1 MNPILSKTQSENDA
15 IPKVFKNTPHSGVKL
30 LDINQAVV
38 TNGNMLLGDMKGQ
51 YVPSSQTS
59 FESDFEP
66 LPRIMN
72 SFDGIIDLEREKKVL
87 KPESNILEDFGVP
100 SESVVRAVQTT
111 PFSQKVR
118 ECGEV
123 TKKSPKKESKEVRCK
138 IPSTIRSEPPYRP
151 HDKLTPRTCNDKV
164 YKIRAK
170 CLQFWR
176 LVAETHLEKTEQVIF
191 WESEQSKVIK
201 EWNEIF
207 KGINIPQDWNY
218 LPTWKLFFEIVG
230 NEIPRDLNVT
240 AFYHC
245 PNTNIKDA
253 IMARLLEL
261 VYHHLQSKHTDKF
274 SSHLKTAIGLITGY
288 YKKDSR
294 NHRHTNFACPFMQK

>member
-1 MNPILSKTQSENDA
+1 MNPTLHKIQSENDTN
-15 IPKVFKNTPHSGVKL
+15 PKVLKNTPHSGVKD

-38 TNGNMLLGDMKGQ
+38 TNDNILLGEMKGQ
-51 YVPSSQTS
+51 YLPSSQTS
-59 FESDFEP
+59 LEPDFEP
-66 LPRIMN
+66 RHQIMN
-72 SFDGIIDLEREKKVL
+72 SVDEIIDLEREKKVL
-87 KPESNILEDFGVP
+87 KPETIILENCGVP
-100 SESVVRAVQTT
+100 SQSIIDTVHTT
-111 PFSQKVR
+111 PFSQKVGD
-118 ECGEV
+118 CGEV
-123 TKKSPKKESKEVRCK
+123 TKKSPKKESKEVRCQ
-138 IPSTIRSEPPYRP
+138 IPSTIRSEPPHRP
-151 HDKLTPRTCNDKV
+151 HDKLTPRICKDKV

-176 LVAETHLEKTEQVIF
+176 LVEETHLEKREQVIF

-207 KGINIPQDWNY
+207 KGINTPQDWNY

-230 NEIPRDLNVT
+230 KEIPRDLTVT

-253 IMARLLEL
+253 ILARLLEL
-261 VYHHLQSKHTDKF
+261 VYHHLQSKRTEKF

-294 NHRHTNFACPFMQK
+294 YHRHTNFACPFM